1 MFLLLLVYVGCVDDV
16 FLVGDV
22 VVGDILDVFVVV
34 FGVCVVVVGGVFLND
49 DVLDVFFG
57 C

>member
-34 FGVCVVVVGGVFLND
+34 FGVCVVVGGVFLND

>member
-1 MFLLLLVYVGCVDDV
+1 MHVGCVDDV

-22 VVGDILDVFVVV
+22 VVGDILGVFVVV
-34 FGVCVVVVGGVFLND
+34 FGVSVVVVGGVFIND
-49 DVLDVFFG
+49 NVHDVFFG

>member
-1 MFLLLLVYVGCVDDV
+1 MFLLVYVGCVDDV

>member
-1 MFLLLLVYVGCVDDV
+1 MFLLVYVGCVDDV

-22 VVGDILDVFVVV
+22 VVGDILGVFVVV
-34 FGVCVVVVGGVFLND
+34 FGVSVVVVGGVFLND
-49 DVLDVFFG
+49 DDLDVFVV

>member
-34 FGVCVVVVGGVFLND
+34 FGVCVVVVGDIFLND

>member
-1 MFLLLLVYVGCVDDV
+1 MYVGCVDDV

-22 VVGDILDVFVVV
+22 IVGDILVVFVVV
-34 FGVCVVVVGGVFLND
+34 FGVCVVVGGVFLND